1 MVPWEVKIHGVSK
14 RQNGGRF
21 NCVKPSGDTGSCL
34 LSQPSGERR
43 EEGDAPHLTDSNGK
57 TAGKGQ
63 ADLSISLSKAVCYQ

>member
-14 RQNGGRF
+14 RESGGRF

>member
-1 MVPWEVKIHGVSK
+1 
-14 RQNGGRF
+14 
-21 NCVKPSGDTGSCL
+21 